1 MRLLV
6 TGASGLLGT
15 VAVLDRAGTDDIV
28 ALHRAPFHVPGVT
41 AEVVDLTDADA
52 VARVFDRAAPR
63 GGAAH
68 RGGRLHRRLRAGPR
82 AGPAGQRRRD
92 REPSRG
98 SPPTAGARLVHVST
112 DAVFDGTGGPYRED
126 DEPHPLSVYARTKLA
141 SEQVALEAHPDALV
155 ARVNFFGWSR
165 SGTRSLAEFFRNAL
179 VRGEEVTGF
188 ADVEFASLYHRDLAD
203 ALLDASAAGISGVR
217 HVVSRDRC
225 SKYDFGRAVARTF
238 GLDES
243 LVRAGRVEDLGGAP
257 RSRRLSL
264 DSSAFA
270 AALGRPMPTLD
281 EGLARMRQDGQAG
294 LADRIRATDQLEADA

>member
-1 MRLLV
+1 MVLHTAAV
-6 TGASGLLGT
+6 ASIDDCERDPELARRVNVDATAT
-15 VAVLDRAGTDDIV
+15 VARLA
-28 ALHRAPFHVPGVT
+28 
-41 AEVVDLTDADA
+41 AD
-52 VARVFDRAAPR
+52 
-63 GGAAH
+63 
-68 RGGRLHRRLRAGPR
+68 
-82 AGPAGQRRRD
+82 
-92 REPSRG
+92 
-98 SPPTAGARLVHVST
+98 AGARLVHVST

-217 HVVSRDRC
+217 HVVSSDRC

-243 LVRAGRVEDLGGAP
+243 LVRAGRLDDLGGAP

>member
-15 VAVLDRAGTDDIV
+15 VAVLDRATSDEVV
-28 ALHRAPFHVPGVT
+28 ALHRAPFHVQGVT
-41 AEVVDLTDADA
+41 TEAVDLTDADA
-52 VARVFDRAAPR
+52 VARIFEAARPEVVLHTAAVASIDACER
-63 GGAAH
+63 DPELAERVNVHVTGTVARLAAAGG
-68 RGGRLHRRLRAGPR
+68 
-82 AGPAGQRRRD
+82 
-92 REPSRG
+92 S
-98 SPPTAGARLVHVST
+98 RLVHVST

-126 DEPHPLSVYARTKLA
+126 DEPHPLSVYARTKLD
-141 SEQVALEAHPDALV
+141 SERVALHAHPDALV

-179 VRGEEVTGF
+179 VRGEPVTGF

-203 ALLDASAAGISGVR
+203 ALLDASAAGVTGVR
-217 HVVSRDRC
+217 HVVSSDRS

-243 LVRAGRVEDLGGAP
+243 LVRPGRLEDLGGAP

-264 DSSAFA
+264 DSSGFA
-270 AALGRPMPTLD
+270 AELGRRMPTLD
-281 EGLARMRQDGQAG
+281 EGLARMRQDGEAG
-294 LADRIRATDQLEADA
+294 LAGRIHATEQLEADA

>member
-1 MRLLV
+1 VRLLV

-15 VAVLDRAGTDDIV
+15 VAVLDRAESVDIV
-28 ALHRAPFHVPGVT
+28 ALHRAPFHVPGVR
-41 AEVVDLTDADA
+41 AEVVDLTDPDA
-52 VARVFDRAAPR
+52 VARVFDRAGPDVVLHT
-63 GGAAH
+63 AAVASIDACE
-68 RGGRLHRRLRAGPR
+68 RDPELARRVNVDATATVAKLAAG
-82 AGPAGQRRRD
+82 
-92 REPSRG
+92 
-98 SPPTAGARLVHVST
+98 AGARLVHVST
-112 DAVFDGTGGPYRED
+112 DAVFDGTDGPYREHD
-126 DEPHPLSVYARTKLA
+126 KPHPLSVYARTKLA
-141 SEQVALEAHPDALV
+141 SERIALDAHPDALV

-217 HVVSRDRC
+217 HVVSSDRC

-238 GLDES
+238 GLDEA
-243 LVRAGRVEDLGGAP
+243 LVRPGRLEDLGGAP
-257 RSRRLSL
+257 RGRRLSL

-270 AALGRPMPTLD
+270 AALGRPMPTID
-281 EGLARMRQDGQAG
+281 EGLARMRQDGRAG